1 MDDFFN
7 HDVAEWISK
16 SVSRMDDDEAE
27 MFTRFFVYEVHKQDI
42 ENNRR
47 TIDRHV
53 EEVQKSIL
61 ADLTPELRELV
72 SKAWEGPETPWEDL
86 YGKPQPRAKGTGR
99 WVKIGFEA
107 GGKDTPVKYRTKR
120 GKEIDVTTSLNRAGQ
135 TGTTFADRWTASG
148 PNDHSTNERTYR
160 RVQAGAQLLEHVPDK
175 RVKAAAQVG
184 QFAGQFGPE
193 AEKVVGPAARR
204 TAYRYR
210 GTERMPDK
218 QLITYREQALTTTAK
233 RTFRDSDFNS
243 TRPPQLSPEQKM
255 SASEDAAVGYLYK
268 RLPSKRLSTLHRESG
283 KLPPSEGVII
293 NRDGDIVT
301 QAVGYNEDHYLPFNL
316 KNLKGLQGGSYVR
329 TRSTG
334 GLTSED
340 IYTGLVAGAR
350 SITVVSRSGVF
361 TIDFEDDLRG
371 GRRYSDKARQ
381 MIGRYAQTLDAVQSE
396 KVSRRGL
403 DPDERADIREEVEAE
418 MEGVGYKSQE
428 IEAEIKRREEEYKA
442 YPKLSKAELENIKL
456 KAMEAVQSGKGPRS
470 EGSERYVPK
479 DPKKAF
485 NYYRSEFMDAAMEEK
500 QNRMYRLDAEGYEAA
515 MQALEEQFPYY
526 IARAEVKKLPRG
538 GTEKD
543 SGYVRPNY
551 NRPKAVRAGYFD
563 EEINGKGKFSASEL
577 HYQNYGRRP
586 AESAAVGDEGKKEA
600 GAAAKP
606 SKVNLAEVRS
616 QRMVQERRNASVA
629 AAAEAVGAFELDK
642 VKQPML
648 TRYRETPDI
657 QLFKPSDIDAMISEL
672 NSVKGMVLSSD
683 IRSKYPAE
691 SAAFEAA
698 MRGVERTD
706 AQVKS
711 RVPFSEDNWNPDVV
725 SHVPQRWSD
734 DDEHSSGHEPLVYQR
749 AWAKTINDARLG
761 RDITG
766 VEMTD
771 EQLRA
776 KQKQYS
782 DIYSAAKNLAANP
795 DDAKGMERLAT
806 AMDGAGM
813 TEQQIIGLE
822 EAFDRGGATGLAPV
836 VEENKKKALGVVKLR
851 SILVASEGKLSAAPD
866 APESSALKGEIVRS
880 TTSNSSL
887 ASQLNKRV
895 DQSSYTPEV
904 RVKVKD
910 LAIALD
916 SNDDQSIE
924 DALEALPRHL
934 QDELRPQV
942 HRELLDRD

>member
-107 GGKDTPVKYRTKR
+107 GGKDTPVKYKTKR
-120 GKEIDVTTSLNRAGQ
+120 AKEIDVTTSLNRAGQ

-233 RTFRDSDFNS
+233 RTFKDSDFNS
-243 TRPPQLSPEQKM
+243 ARPPQLSPEQKM

-268 RLPSKRLSTLHRESG
+268 RLPSKKLSTLHRESG

-361 TIDFEDDLRG
+361 TLDFEDDLRG

-381 MIGRYAQTLDAVQSE
+381 MVGRYAQTLDAVQSE
-396 KVSRRGL
+396 KVARQSL
-403 DPDERADIREEVEAE
+403 SPDERAEVREEVEE
-418 MEGVGYKSQE
+418 ELGDMGYTTTQ
-428 IEAEIKRREEEYKA
+428 IEAKIREREKEYSRSPQLTRSEVDEI
-442 YPKLSKAELENIKL
+442 NH
-456 KAMEAVQSGKGPRS
+456 KAMEAVQSGKGPRG

-485 NYYRSEFMDAAMEEK
+485 NYYRSEFMDAAMEDK

-526 IARAEVKKLPRG
+526 VARTEVKKIPRG
-538 GTEKD
+538 NEKD
-543 SGYVRPNY
+543 TGYVRPNY
-551 NRPKAVRAGYFD
+551 NRPKAVQAGYFD

-577 HYQNYGRRP
+577 HYQNYGRRS

-600 GAAAKP
+600 TAKAPRKLNLNESRANVRTQQMRDAAVTEA
-606 SKVNLAEVRS
+606 VNLASSLSVENAEKLYPMLTKNRKEFNVSSLSASDIDKLMDEVEGVAKLAASEAGRANYPGAATKLEEYLNTYRRKDKELKS
-616 QRMVQERRNASVA
+616 RTPFDQSKWNPERVEEIPQMFADRPEHHPGSSPEVYERALNKVFARRELSGKISAEMTDKQLMVEEKKYSDLYA
-629 AAAEAVGAFELDK
+629 AAA
-642 VKQPML
+642 
-648 TRYRETPDI
+648 
-657 QLFKPSDIDAMISEL
+657 
-672 NSVKGMVLSSD
+672 SVKAD
-683 IRSKYPAE
+683 PK
-691 SAAFEAA
+691 
-698 MRGVERTD
+698 D
-706 AQVKS
+706 A
-711 RVPFSEDNWNPDVV
+711 
-725 SHVPQRWSD
+725 
-734 DDEHSSGHEPLVYQR
+734 
-749 AWAKTINDARLG
+749 T
-761 RDITG
+761 
-766 VEMTD
+766 
-771 EQLRA
+771 
-776 KQKQYS
+776 
-782 DIYSAAKNLAANP
+782 AANKLENALIRADKP
-795 DDAKGMERLAT
+795 DGGIQRLFAEIDEGSLGT
-806 AMDGAGM
+806 
-813 TEQQIIGLE
+813 LE
-822 EAFDRGGATGLAPV
+822 MLLQEEKKRVMGIKEA
-836 VEENKKKALGVVKLR
+836 R
-851 SILVASEGKLSAAPD
+851 SIMAAAGDAAP
-866 APESSALKGEIVRS
+866 SSTSGPQTVKGEVVRS
-880 TTSNSSL
+880 TAATKSFNINNLKDLL
-887 ASQLNKRV
+887 ASGSNLPRDTRDKLDRLAKEWEHGDEVGIMEAVHDLPKEFGTLAQSVIEELNKR
-895 DQSSYTPEV
+895 
-904 RVKVKD
+904 
-910 LAIALD
+910 
-916 SNDDQSIE
+916 
-924 DALEALPRHL
+924 
-934 QDELRPQV
+934 DE
-942 HRELLDRD
+942 